1 MTDRMTV
8 SQKESRWRL
17 AALAASLVVAAVLW
31 YFVFDFPR
39 GIFWVKMAVATPIL
53 AAISLTQ
60 IVRRRKN
67 FRAFRPRHLLV
78 GAGSAAVLYGIFYA
92 GNVLLPLL
100 LPQSH
105 RMVAS
110 VYATGRALPH
120 WAVALLLLFVTSP
133 AEEIYWRR
141 FVQRTLGERWG
152 RLPALFATAG
162 LYTLVHVVTLNPAL
176 IIAAFVAGSMWG
188 LLYYRE
194 GSIAPTI
201 ISHALWATTI
211 FVLLPVGA

>member
-1 MTDRMTV
+1 MTERTAVPQM
-8 SQKESRWRL
+8 ESRRRL
-17 AALAASLVVAAVLW
+17 AVLAASLVVAAVLW

-60 IVRRRKN
+60 IVPRRKD
-67 FRAFRPRHLLV
+67 FRALRPRHLLI
-78 GAGSAAVLYGIFYA
+78 GTGSAALLYGIFYA

-100 LPQSH
+100 LPESH

-120 WAVALLLLFVTSP
+120 WAVALLLIFVTSP

-152 RLPALFATAG
+152 RLPAFFATTG
-162 LYTLVHVVTLNPAL
+162 FYTLVHVVTLNPAL

-188 LLYYRE
+188 LVYYRE

-211 FVLLPVGA
+211 FVLLPVGT